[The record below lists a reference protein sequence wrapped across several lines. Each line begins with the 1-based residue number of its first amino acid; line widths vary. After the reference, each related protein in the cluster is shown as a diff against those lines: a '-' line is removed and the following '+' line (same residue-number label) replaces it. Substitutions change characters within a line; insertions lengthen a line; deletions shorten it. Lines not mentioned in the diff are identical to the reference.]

1 VSVLGCA
8 HVGATAAAVLAGSAR
23 APCTVAADRRQ
34 LACFCEPARSS
45 KCVSPSVFGTHPTIA
60 CLLRACLPALL
71 LMCRSTYSKHP
82 HKEPWVL
89 TRVVGEPLSWDP
101 LEAISPEH
109 PPEAIVAAQVQAL
122 K

>member
-1 VSVLGCA
+1 L
-8 HVGATAAAVLAGSAR
+8 TAAGQILLLLGAWRYVEGPTFAAGALH
-23 APCTVAADRRQ
+23 VAA
-34 LACFCEPARSS
+34 SS
-45 KCVSPSVFGTHPTIA
+45 
-60 CLLRACLPALL
+60 
-71 LMCRSTYSKHP
+71 RSTYSKHP

-89 TRVVGEPLSWDP
+89 SKVTGEPLSWDP

>member
-1 VSVLGCA
+1 MLLKLTS
-8 HVGATAAAVLAGSAR
+8 
-23 APCTVAADRRQ
+23 
-34 LACFCEPARSS
+34 PARF
-45 KCVSPSVFGTHPTIA
+45 VLP
-60 CLLRACLPALL
+60 PALAATPPDPPPL
-71 LMCRSTYSKHP
+71 FCPLPPSHLHRSTYSKHP

-89 TRVVGEPLSWDP
+89 SKVAGEPLSWDP

>member
-1 VSVLGCA
+1 M
-8 HVGATAAAVLAGSAR
+8 
-23 APCTVAADRRQ
+23 
-34 LACFCEPARSS
+34 LACCLPAVAS
-45 KCVSPSVFGTHPTIA
+45 VSTPVYCTHPA
-60 CLLRACLPALL
+60 NACLPPSLPAWPSGL
-71 LMCRSTYSKHP
+71 CPAAHFHRSTYSKHP